1 MEEVEMAT
9 IDLNPEETLKPAQVD
24 YKDLTKQDLIRL
36 CEEKDSHIEAYES
49 ERQSVQEAHDKE
61 VHGISEYYAKKIT
74 ELSKVIKYYER
85 KKKLI
90 LDILTLEEDKEEK
103 K

>member
-1 MEEVEMAT
+1 MEEVDVAS
-9 IDLNPEETLKPAQVD
+9 INLNPEETLKPTPVD

-36 CEEKDSHIEAYES
+36 CEEKDSHIELYES
-49 ERQSVQEAHDKE
+49 ERKTIQETHDKE
-61 VHGISEYYAKKIT
+61 MQNLNEFYMKKIN
-74 ELSKVIKYYER
+74 ELTKIVKYYER

-90 LDILTLEEDKEEK
+90 LDLLTIEEDKEEK

>member
-1 MEEVEMAT
+1 MEEVDVAT
-9 IDLNPEETLKPAQVD
+9 IDLNPEETLIPTPVD

-49 ERQSVQEAHDKE
+49 ERQSVQETHDKE
-61 VHGISEYYAKKIT
+61 VHNMSEYYAKKIT

-90 LDILTLEEDKEEK
+90 LDLLTIEEDKEEK

>member
-36 CEEKDSHIEAYES
+36 CEEKDSHIELYES
-49 ERQSVQEAHDKE
+49 ERQSIQESHDKE
-61 VHGISEYYAKKIT
+61 VRGISEYYAKKIT

>member
-1 MEEVEMAT
+1 MEEVDVAS
-9 IDLNPEETLKPAQVD
+9 INLKPEETLAPTPVD
-24 YKDLTKQDLIRL
+24 YKDLTKADLIRL

-49 ERQSVQEAHDKE
+49 ERKTIHEVHDKE
-61 VHGISEYYAKKIT
+61 IHNMNEYYSKKIT

-90 LDILTLEEDKEEK
+90 LDLLTIEEDKEEK